1 MSINVE
7 NNESRYPTSPPQ
19 RHDDQLSPRGH
30 TGHIHGKDENDGED
44 EEDEEPAT
52 MAGLDP
58 FKFAEDDDD
67 EEDGNEDDI
76 EDSEVGDE
84 TDEEDTDD
92 DREEEDQVVNPTE
105 EGHVAAAASGGEL
118 PWNVEDD
125 DRKLWQQVLEMH
137 TAGTNASTNNQ
148 LGGDEVDDPTRPL
161 HDLAVLAEAE
171 GGGGQQM
178 AAPVEEPDLLELS
191 HMETLNT
198 VAEDPERHDHLLP
211 RDKRQ
216 REHHRQSSS
225 PFSTSPTAGAGSPTT
240 EMAFGNKRQRKL
252 PPTSRQPTAA
262 RSQLDSLITQK
273 RNAEKMLHVAEAE
286 LLRAQELAQSA
297 RFSVERADNAFMEAL
312 ERDYTHLM
320 DEPSVWNEGLKLYLG
335 FKEKHGH
342 GCVPRNP
349 SKEDVA
355 QDPTL
360 MKLSRWVGQNRKE
373 YRKPPAERIQLDEV
387 QIFLLNKL
395 GFDWD
400 PSETKWKDRYEQLKR
415 YRGKHGHVRVP
426 YSKKF
431 INDDEDSAL
440 ASWGKYTAYQNE
452 ECCKHWTLKRDLIF
466 NCSSLH
472 FLVIVFAMRS
482 EKAAISIQAIQ
493 GRKTK

>member
-1 MSINVE
+1 MSINGE
-7 NNESRYPTSPPQ
+7 NNEGRYPSSSPQ

-30 TGHIHGKDENDGED
+30 SGHMHGKDENDGED
-44 EEDEEPAT
+44 DEDEEPAT
-52 MAGLDP
+52 MAFGI
-58 FKFAEDDDD
+58 KFAEDDDD
-67 EEDGNEDDI
+67 EENGNEEDI
-76 EDSEVGDE
+76 EDSEVGDG
-84 TDEEDTDD
+84 TDEEETDD
-92 DREEEDQVVNPTE
+92 GREEDDQVVNPTE
-105 EGHVAAAASGGEL
+105 EVHVAAAANGGEL
-118 PWNVEDD
+118 QWNVEEDD

-148 LGGDEVDDPTRPL
+148 LGGEEVDDPTRPL

-171 GGGGQQM
+171 GGGGHQM

-191 HMETLNT
+191 HMETMNT
-198 VAEDPERHDHLLP
+198 AAEDPETHDHLLP
-211 RDKRQ
+211 REKRQ

-225 PFSTSPTAGAGSPTT
+225 PFSTSPTAGIGSPTV
-240 EMAFGNKRQRKL
+240 EVAFGNKRQRKL
-252 PPTSRQPTAA
+252 APTPRQPTAA
-262 RSQLDSLITQK
+262 RSLLDSLITQK
-273 RNAEKMLHVAEAE
+273 RNAEKMMHVAEAE
-286 LLRAQELAQSA
+286 LLRAQELAQLA
-297 RFSVERADNAFMEAL
+297 RFSVERAYNAVTEAM
-312 ERDYTHLM
+312 ERDYAQLI

-342 GCVPRNP
+342 GCAPRNP

-415 YRGKHGHVRVP
+415 YREKHGHARVP

-431 INDDEDSAL
+431 VNDDEDSAL
-440 ASWGKYTAYQNE
+440 ASWGKYPRALQ
-452 ECCKHWTLKRDLIF
+452 KWDLE
-466 NCSSLH
+466 
-472 FLVIVFAMRS
+472 V
-482 EKAAISIQAIQ
+482 
-493 GRKTK
+493 